1 MTLALRLLVAL
12 GLVAIVAT
20 GMVGLTLRNQA
31 REGLEADF
39 KSRIDAAAA
48 GASQELAY
56 EAESLRV
63 LLAPLCEHDT
73 FVDKALLELERAR
86 GDVRALDTQ
95 RLIGIAHF
103 VPEEARSRGLD
114 DLVLVA
120 GDGHVLGASD
130 GARVG
135 TKDKRLAALVAKP
148 PGPPTLRPGGAP
160 SIEVHCARTSNGV
173 TLGLVG
179 ERRISEILARIGA
192 AYRLKLTPLAPGEA
206 VPAADDD
213 TGVRKL
219 DVAGVAGLSVVARV
233 PRAELKAALE
243 RLDRAIVLNGAAAL
257 GLAILIAILVARSLS
272 RPLAE
277 LAHATREVVSGK
289 PAPVRGRG
297 GREIVEL
304 AAAFNQ
310 TIDEL
315 TSMRKRLAATER
327 IAARREVARQI
338 AHEIKN
344 PLAPI
349 RAAVETLRRLRAR
362 EDPAFDDYFE
372 EATATVLEEVMRIAN
387 IVTEFTRFNRLPPPN
402 PEPMDLVAVARGV
415 VKLHMSGIEAGAAEG
430 ERVELV
436 VDGDVPLVSADKD
449 QIVQVLT
456 NLVQNGLDAAA
467 AARPDPRVVVT
478 VTARASGAVG
488 TTTAPG
494 DKVRVLVRDNGN
506 GVSPEMLP
514 RLFEPYATTKE
525 KGTGLGLAIC
535 QRIAFEHGGEIT
547 YRTATKGGAVFE
559 VVLPIAGPP
568 LLERPPNVDQT
579 GRSPESNK

>member
-48 GASQELAY
+48 GAGQELAY
-56 EAESLRV
+56 EAESLRG

-73 FVDKALLELERAR
+73 FIDKALLELERAR

-130 GARVG
+130 VARIG
-135 TKDKRLAALVAKP
+135 TKDARLAAIVAKP
-148 PGPPTLRPGGAP
+148 PGPPTLRPGGGQP
-160 SIEVHCARTSNGV
+160 SIEVHCARASNGV

-179 ERRISEILARIGA
+179 ERRISAILARIGA
-192 AYRLKLTPLAPGEA
+192 AYRLKLTPLAPGEP
-206 VPAADDD
+206 VPASDDD
-213 TGVRKL
+213 AGVRKL

-277 LAHATREVVSGK
+277 LARATREVVSGK
-289 PAPVRGRG
+289 PAPVKGRG

-327 IAARREVARQI
+327 IAARREVARQV

-362 EDPAFDDYFE
+362 EDPAFDEYFE
-372 EATATVLEEVMRIAN
+372 EATATVLEEVHRIAN
-387 IVTEFTRFNRLPPPN
+387 IVSEFTRFNRLPPPN

-415 VKLHMSGIEAGAAEG
+415 VKLHMSGIEIDGAEG
-430 ERVELV
+430 ERVE
-436 VDGDVPLVSADKD
+436 
-449 QIVQVLT
+449 
-456 NLVQNGLDAAA
+456 
-467 AARPDPRVVVT
+467 
-478 VTARASGAVG
+478 
-488 TTTAPG
+488 
-494 DKVRVLVRDNGN
+494 
-506 GVSPEMLP
+506 
-514 RLFEPYATTKE
+514 
-525 KGTGLGLAIC
+525 
-535 QRIAFEHGGEIT
+535 
-547 YRTATKGGAVFE
+547 
-559 VVLPIAGPP
+559 
-568 LLERPPNVDQT
+568 
-579 GRSPESNK
+579 